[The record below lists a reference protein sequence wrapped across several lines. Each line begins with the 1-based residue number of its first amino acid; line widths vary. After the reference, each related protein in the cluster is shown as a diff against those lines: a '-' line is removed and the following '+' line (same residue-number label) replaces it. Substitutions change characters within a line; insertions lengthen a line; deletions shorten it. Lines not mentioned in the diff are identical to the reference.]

1 LLGYGINKIYKMKKN
16 ILSFFVIL
24 IIISCSQK
32 VNNQI
37 SKKTII
43 TGQVSNFDKVSEHDF
58 VEIIFP
64 DLLAGQ
70 KKVSQQIDEK
80 GQFRFEIDLNKPTEF
95 NLKYSGYLT
104 FYIFPGDSLHFAINS
119 DCWSTTTDTYQEESD
134 FYKVSGTSE
143 KMNSDVTKFMG
154 IYRDSL
160 LNWQANSDS
169 VKNMDALDFIKFKNN
184 QLKALQSS
192 SESFNL
198 SENTCDEFR
207 KWSQYFI
214 KYDNWSNIME
224 YRWAHAMAINENP
237 GLYVTQMPV
246 EYFDFLKNRETNRSE
261 EQSVSTYLNFLHEYA
276 MYIDQLIPLDSQ
288 KVYFANMKDEFDKG
302 AGFFLR
308 YYNQVEKG
316 FLKDVL
322 ISKFYYRMLDAKY
335 YAQIKNTF
343 NTQLI
348 EDKELREQVQ
358 QKYDYE
364 KSLFEKPQFSEGSIL
379 NELKDENDFLQAL
392 IKKYPEKVIYID
404 FWAPW
409 CSPCMSEMPASQKI
423 KKQFENKD
431 VAFVYLANRCEE
443 DAWKTTIAEQKIE
456 GEHYS
461 LTDKQFT
468 QLREIFG
475 ITGIPHYALI
485 DKKGNIINEKA
496 PRPSSGSELIDLIN
510 TNLD

>member
-1 LLGYGINKIYKMKKN
+1 MKT
-16 ILSFFVIL
+16 IIFIFFAVL
-24 IIISCSQK
+24 IFISCNHNE
-32 VNNQI
+32 NNQGT
-37 SKKTII
+37 KKTVI
-43 TGQVSNFDKVSEHDF
+43 TGQVDNFDKISEHDF

-70 KKVSQQIDEK
+70 KKVSQQIDER

-95 NLKYSGYLT
+95 NLKYSGFLT
-104 FYIFPGDSLHFAINS
+104 YYISPGDSLHFAIDS
-119 DCWSTTTDTYQEESD
+119 DCWSKTTDTYKEESD
-134 FYKVSGTSE
+134 FYTVSGTSE
-143 KMNSDVTKFMG
+143 KMNSDVTKFMV

-169 VKNMDALDFIKFKNN
+169 VKSMDALNFLMFKNN
-184 QLKALQSS
+184 QLNELQTSLAN
-192 SESFNL
+192 FNE
-198 SENTCDEFR
+198 SENTSKQFR
-207 KWSQYFI
+207 NWSQYFI
-214 KYDNWSNIME
+214 KYDNLSSIME

-237 GLYVTQMPV
+237 ALYVTQMPT
-246 EYFDFLKNRETNRSE
+246 EYFDFLKKLENRRGE
-261 EQSVSTYLNFLHEYA
+261 EVNVSSYLNFLHEYA

-302 AGFFLR
+302 AGFLLR
-308 YYNQVEKG
+308 YYNQVEQG

-322 ISKFYYRMLDAKY
+322 ISKFFYRMLDAKF
-335 YAQIKNTF
+335 YAQLKNTF
-343 NTQLI
+343 NAQI
-348 EDKELREQVQ
+348 IDDKELREQVQ
-358 QKYDYE
+358 QKYDSE

-423 KKQFENKD
+423 KKQFENKN

-456 GEHYS
+456 GEHYF

-468 QLREIFG
+468 QLGDIFG

-496 PRPSSGSELIDLIN
+496 PRPSSDNELINLIEK
-510 TNLD
+510 NLNRIKPGT

>member
-1 LLGYGINKIYKMKKN
+1 MKKTF
-16 ILSFFVIL
+16 LFFFVIL
-24 IIISCSQK
+24 IITSCIQK
-32 VNNQI
+32 DNNQM

-43 TGQVSNFDKVSEHDF
+43 SGQVSNFEKVSEHDF
-58 VEIIFP
+58 IEIIFP

-104 FYIFPGDSLHFAINS
+104 YYISPGDSLHFAINS
-119 DCWSTTTDTYQEESD
+119 DCWSKTTDTYKEESD

-169 VKNMDALDFIKFKNN
+169 VKSMDALNFLMFKNN
-184 QLKALQSS
+184 QLNELQTSLAN
-192 SESFNL
+192 FNV
-198 SENTCDEFR
+198 SENTSKEFR
-207 KWSQYFI
+207 NWSQNFI
-214 KYDNWSNIME
+214 KYDNLSSIME
-224 YRWAHAMAINENP
+224 YRWAHAMAINEDF
-237 GLYVTQMPV
+237 GSYVTKMPP
-246 EYFDFLKNRETNRSE
+246 EYFDFLNKLENRRGDELI
-261 EQSVSTYLNFLHEYA
+261 VSTYLNFLNEYA
-276 MYIDQLIPLDSQ
+276 MYIDQMVPLDSQ

-343 NTQLI
+343 NAQLI

-358 QKYDYE
+358 QKYDSE

-456 GEHYS
+456 GEHYF

-468 QLREIFG
+468 QLSEIFG

-485 DKKGNIINEKA
+485 DKNGNIINEKA
-496 PRPSSGSELIDLIN
+496 PRPSSDSELIELIN